1 MESFTRKPNRLEN
14 DSEDSAGVCSQQQ
27 CSPNV
32 GKRDDACHNLD
43 EQMDK
48 IHIGETLTTKKM
60 NESCHAQES
69 PQLPKPSTVQASDV
83 YVDEEPITHKQIKM
97 DTTVTYVESLLQ
109 SGSFCKPKMETFD
122 LDQTVE
128 DEVTENQSSKVEA
141 GCPLFGFD
149 GDIMEFDSSMD
160 CTDSQLVNVQDSSYE
175 NPLPESH
182 KHDAR

>member
-1 MESFTRKPNRLEN
+1 MESFTRKPKRKEK

-32 GKRDDACHNLD
+32 GKRDLD

-60 NESCHAQES
+60 NESCHVQES
-69 PQLPKPSTVQASDV
+69 PQLLKPSTVWASDV
-83 YVDEEPITHKQIKM
+83 CVDQEPITHAQIKM
-97 DTTVTYVESLLQ
+97 DTTVTYVES
-109 SGSFCKPKMETFD
+109 K

-128 DEVTENQSSKVEA
+128 DEITENQTSKVEA
-141 GCPLFGFD
+141 GYPLFGFD
-149 GDIMEFDSSMD
+149 ESIMEFDPSMD

-175 NPLPESH
+175 NLLPESH